1 MPWLT
6 PTVFK
11 QSEQESLIGLPTF
24 AGGQK
29 RPRFRHIVHVYD
41 DKDLPVNTQ
50 VQQITFRTMEG
61 AMAFAAPEIPVRC
74 VAVTYPEDLGL
85 VPLGITHAPVL
96 QRFVTDVAD
105 FATKRPLPLL
115 FDILGNGLE
124 AQAAF
129 AEEEVCDTAEY
140 IVLTNSDIHLQPY
153 FYRVLAELIG
163 QGWDVL
169 SVNRRTLDVEPGQRG
184 FNPLFLA
191 EPGKEHG
198 GFDCFVFPASMAA
211 QFARTQSC
219 CGVGYVMRSLMFNL
233 VALAPRYL
241 MLTGAHLSF
250 HLGDDRKWQVS
261 AYDEYLDFNL
271 DQARAVITAVAGDPE
286 KLTRLADFIRAHED
300 DPFKLTVNRLAPRVD
315 PSVGARSAETTS
327 SASCSSAAVAG

>member
-11 QSEQESLIGLPTF
+11 QSEKESLIGLPTF

-29 RPRFRHIVHVYD
+29 RLRFRHIVHVYD

-50 VQQITFRTMEG
+50 VQQITFQTMAG
-61 AMAFAAPEIPVRC
+61 AIAFAAPDIAVRC

-85 VPLGITHAPVL
+85 VPAGITHAPVL

-115 FDILGNGLE
+115 FDILGNGLA

-129 AEEEVCDTAEY
+129 DEEAVSDAAEY

-198 GFDCFVFPASMAA
+198 GFDCFVFPASMVA
-211 QFARTQSC
+211 QFAHTQSC

-286 KLTRLADFIRAHED
+286 KLTRLADFIQAHED
-300 DPFKLTVNRLAPRVD
+300 DPFKMTVNRFAPRVD
-315 PSVGARSAETTS
+315 RSAD
-327 SASCSSAAVAG
+327 ALAV